1 MTRRLLVQD
10 LPTPAL
16 LLDLDVLERNVQR
29 MADKVA
35 ALGARLRPHVKT
47 HKCIEIGRLQLQRG
61 ARGITVAS
69 IAEAQAFAEHGF
81 DDITWAVPVPL
92 SRLDEVVELAR
103 RITFRVLVDS
113 HEALEALAAAARA
126 ARLAAHTWL
135 KVDCGYHRAGVDPEA
150 AASVELAQRL
160 IMTPGVT
167 FDGILTHAGHAYHAT
182 DGADRRRIAEEE
194 RVVMVAFAERLWALG
209 IPVPDVSVGS
219 TPSITAAVSLEGVTE
234 ARPGNYVFYDYMQ
247 AAAGVCAIEDVA
259 VSVLASVISHQPLAA
274 HAVVDA
280 GALAM
285 SKDLGPGDPAKR
297 RGVGPLLVGLAGATL
312 EPSVNLTAVSQEHG
326 FIAGASAADV
336 DGRFRVGGKV
346 RILPNH
352 SCLTAALFDEY
363 HVVRGEE
370 VVDHW
375 KIWRGR

>member
-1 MTRRLLVQD
+1 MTRRLRVQD

-16 LLDLDVLERNVQR
+16 LLDLEVLERNVQR
-29 MADKVA
+29 MADRVA
-35 ALGARLRPHVKT
+35 ALGARLRPHIKT
-47 HKCIEIGRLQLQRG
+47 HKCIEIGRLQLRRG
-61 ARGITVAS
+61 ARGITVAT
-69 IAEAQAFAEHGF
+69 IVEAKDFAAHGF

-103 RITFRVLVDS
+103 RITFRVVVDS

-126 ARLAAHTWL
+126 ARISAHTWL

-150 AASVELAQRL
+150 VASVELVRRL
-160 IMTPGVT
+160 VDTPGIT
-167 FDGILTHAGHAYHAT
+167 FDGILTHAGHAYHAK
-182 DGADRRRIAEEE
+182 DAAERRRIADAE
-194 RVVMVAFAERLWALG
+194 RAVMVAFAERLWALG

-219 TPSITAAVSLEGVTE
+219 TPSITAAESLDGVTE
-234 ARPGNYVFYDYMQ
+234 VRPGNYVFYDYMQ
-247 AAAGVCAIEDVA
+247 AAAGVCTVEDVA
-259 VSVLASVISHQPLAA
+259 VSVLATVISHQPGAE
-274 HAVVDA
+274 HALVDA

-285 SKDLGPGDPAKR
+285 SKDLGPRDPAKR
-297 RGVGPLLVGLAGATL
+297 RGLGPLLAGIAGATL
-312 EPSVNLTAVSQEHG
+312 EPSVDLAAVSQEHG
-326 FIAGASAADV
+326 IVAGSSAAAIE
-336 DGRFRVGGKV
+336 GRFRVGGKV

-370 VVDHW
+370 VVDRW